1 MTTASES
8 SMWEELDFD
17 DPAVRAELLVI
28 LKALARLLEQ
38 ATDRAKMSRAFQQGM
53 SIHQRKTKKKSRIH

>member
-1 MTTASES
+1 MTTGSES

-17 DPAVRAELLVI
+17 DPAVRAELLII

-38 ATDRAKMSRAFQQGM
+38 ATDKAKMSMAFQQGM
-53 SIHQRKTKKKSRIH
+53 SIHERRTKKKRRIH